1 MDEEQD
7 KIRQKAYQIWQEEG
21 CPEGRSD
28 VHWDMA
34 RELVAQQENYLSTT
48 KPVGD
53 AEGRAEDST
62 IALDNQGDFPTLT
75 DQGEMEAPR
84 KVRPRR

>member
-1 MDEEQD
+1 MDTEQD

-21 CPEGRSD
+21 CPEGRSE

-48 KPVGD
+48 KPVSE
-53 AEGRAEDST
+53 AEGGAEDST
-62 IALDNQGDFPTLT
+62 IALDNQGEFPTLT

-84 KVRPRR
+84 KLQPRR

>member
-7 KIRQKAYQIWQEEG
+7 KIREKAYQIWLDEG
-21 CPEGRSD
+21 RPEGREA

-53 AEGRAEDST
+53 AQEQVEEST
-62 IALDNQGDFPTLT
+62 IALDNQGEFPTLT
-75 DQGEMEAPR
+75 DQGEMEPPR
-84 KVRPRR
+84 KARTRR

>member
-1 MDEEQD
+1 MDTEQD
-7 KIRQKAYQIWQEEG
+7 KIRHKAYQIWQEEG

-53 AEGRAEDST
+53 GEPSVEDST
-62 IALDNQGDFPTLT
+62 VALDNQGEFPTLT

-84 KVRPRR
+84 KLQPRR

>member
-1 MDEEQD
+1 MDEEQE
-7 KIRQKAYQIWQEEG
+7 KIRQKAYQIWLDEG
-21 CPEGRSD
+21 QPEGRSD
-28 VHWDMA
+28 AHWDMA

-53 AEGRAEDST
+53 GAPPAEDST
-62 IALDNQGDFPTLT
+62 VALDNQGDFPTLT